1 MYVIKAG
8 WSVGTFISFR
18 KKLEAGDNITGL
30 AEIGGAY
37 VNDPNTKWYFQIVD
51 PDGKIE
57 YSWLGGHGIG
67 ISGDPVHLDFNRVA
81 SMSGV
86 YSIRVISNSHYPLN
100 LYIKITPE
108 YWGYHESGPAK
119 YAWFVTKE

>member
-1 MYVIKAG
+1 M
-8 WSVGTFISFR
+8 GTFISFR

-37 VNDPNTKWYFQIVD
+37 VDDPYTKWYFQIVD

-57 YSWLGGHGIG
+57 YSWLGSYQIG
-67 ISGDPVHLDFNRVA
+67 FNDDPVHVEYDHVA

-86 YSIRVISNSHYPLN
+86 YSIRIISHSHYPLN
-100 LYIKITPE
+100 LYIKISPR
-108 YWGYHESGPAK
+108 YWLYPESGIAK
-119 YAWFVTKE
+119 YKWLIIKG